1 MSKKV
6 RLGIIGIGNMGSAH
20 ARSIFDGKCPEI
32 ELTAVADIDEAK
44 LAEAKKNYP
53 DADKIG
59 FFNTAE
65 ALMEG
70 WARVCQAKTMDG
82 GIRVICLEEP
92 PEVDMTVKVWVIR

>member
-1 MSKKV
+1 M
-6 RLGIIGIGNMGSAH
+6 
-20 ARSIFDGKCPEI
+20 PEG
-32 ELTAVADIDEAK
+32 EWTQ
-44 LAEAKKNYP
+44 
-53 DADKIG
+53 DADGRYAQEAAVPGILETDAAWIDLDMTDATAQ
-59 FFNTAE
+59 TAE